1 MPEVILHIG
10 FAKTATTWFQKNYY
24 PKIDGAHFIPR
35 PTVYRFLD
43 YIHKDEVNIDV
54 ARSILI
60 EETTKRI
67 IMCEENILKGDLD
80 KIEKTAKILREIFP
94 DGKVI
99 IFIRNQKDMVASRYL
114 QYIKGGGTHTIDKF
128 LYGENQHE
136 YLTPANLKRKF
147 IKLQYHKVIE
157 IYFRHFKK
165 ENVSVYL
172 YEEFDE
178 DNQLFIEQFSEKF
191 SLSYSGKVK
200 FNRRNISYKKRVIPV
215 ARFVNHF
222 SRHGSKFKIVYLH
235 LPFLLTFSRKL
246 FALINRMPGMGK
258 HPESSEILG
267 KKNLELFWLY
277 FLESNRVLL
286 NEYKIINLEKY
297 NYPV

>member
-1 MPEVILHIG
+1 MTDPVLHIG

-24 PKIDGAHFIPR
+24 PKIEGAHFIPR

-60 EETTKRI
+60 KETAKRI
-67 IMCEENILKGDLD
+67 IICEENLLKGDLD
-80 KIEKTAKILREIFP
+80 KIENTAKILREIFP

-99 IFIRNQKDMVASRYL
+99 IFIRNQEDMVASRYL
-114 QYIKGGGTHTIDKF
+114 QYIKGGGTHRIEKF
-128 LYGENQHE
+128 LYGENQNE

-147 IKLQYHKVIE
+147 VKLQYHKVIE

-165 ENVSVYL
+165 ENVSIYL

-178 DNQLFIEQFSEKF
+178 DNHLFIEQFSKNF
-191 SLSYSGKVK
+191 LLTCSGRVK
-200 FNRRNISYKKRVIPV
+200 FNKRNLSYKKKVIPV

-222 SRHGSKFKIVYLH
+222 SKHGSKFKTVYLH
-235 LPFLLTFSRKL
+235 LPFLLTISRKL
-246 FALINRMPGMGK
+246 FALINRLPGMGK

-267 KKNLELFWLY
+267 KKNLELFRSY
-277 FLESNRVLL
+277 FLESNRILL
-286 NEYKIINLEKY
+286 NEHKINNLEKY